1 MRKLTIYILSMIFV
15 ISGFTGLYADDGGM
29 DTYRRDRGM
38 TEIGSMKMQG
48 HGMVMHH
55 QHQMLNH
62 ALGMALQGSNLIMI
76 GQMEMVPGL
85 DDLTVDHGKM
95 MLKDARSM
103 WNETMSGD
111 TMMKMHGAG
120 TTPGDDPMMKY
131 THQLAEAQLKVID
144 MLDKHADMKVHTM
157 AGHHQHILLNHAL
170 KMALEGADMDMTAN
184 MGMAP
189 GVDREAMNHGSIMIK
204 EARKLWNEVMSGKDM
219 MKMHGEGMAPDKHK
233 GMAFT
238 HELAESQLKVMDL
251 LDKMPK

>member
-1 MRKLTIYILSMIFV
+1 MRKATIFILSMIFV
-15 ISGFTGLYADDGGM
+15 ISGFTSLYADDGGM

-48 HGMVMHH
+48 HSMVTHH

-62 ALGMALQGSNLIMI
+62 ALGMALQGSNLIML

-85 DDLTVDHGKM
+85 DNITVDHGKM

-111 TMMKMHGAG
+111 TMMKMHGSG
-120 TTPGDDPMMKY
+120 TTPADDPAMKY

-144 MLDKHADMKVHTM
+144 MLDKHANMKGHAM
-157 AGHHQHILLNHAL
+157 GMHHQHILLNHAL
-170 KMALEGADMDMTAN
+170 KMAIDGSDMDMIAK

-189 GVDREAMNHGSIMIK
+189 GVDKEGMNHGSKMIK
-204 EARKLWNEVMSGKDM
+204 SAEKLWNEVMSGKDM
-219 MKMHGEGMAPDKHK
+219 MKMHGEGMSPDKHK
-233 GMAFT
+233 GMTFT
-238 HELAESQLKVMDL
+238 HKLAEAQLKVLEL
-251 LDKMPK
+251 LKKMP